1 MKQTFPNIINPFFC
15 SRGGRPSEQAAP
27 PPEMPSWQ
35 QRSGQ
40 GHDTNKFQGQRGG
53 YNKGGG
59 HGGGSG
65 GHGGYGGHGG
75 GSHKHRGVQGA
86 GWKRN

>member
-1 MKQTFPNIINPFFC
+1 MKPAFVTINPHFC

-40 GHDTNKFQGQRGG
+40 GHDANNFRGQRGG
-53 YNKGGG
+53 YNKGGQG
-59 HGGGSG
+59 SGGGHHGGGDG
-65 GHGGYGGHGG
+65 R
-75 GSHKHRGVQGA
+75 HKQRGVQGA